1 MRGAEMHPFFIDENV
16 LISYMFWIQKEIIL
30 PSHSRGF
37 HIITHLIENK
47 IEELQ
52 NIRMG
57 VAHIFI
63 KHTSASLTINE
74 DADPT
79 VRVDFESHINVMVPE
94 KAPYYL
100 HTMEGPDDMPAHLK
114 SSIIGSSV
122 NIPITHGQF
131 NLGTWQG
138 IYLCEHRDQG
148 GPRKIVITISGE

>member
-1 MRGAEMHPFFIDENV
+1 MHPFFIDENV
-16 LISYMFWIQKEIIL
+16 LISYMLWIQKEIIL

-52 NIRMG
+52 NIRVG

>member
-1 MRGAEMHPFFIDENV
+1 MYPFFIDGNV
-16 LISYMFWIQKEIIL
+16 LISYMIWIQKEIIL

-79 VRVDFESHINVMVPE
+79 VRVDFESHMNVMVPE
-94 KAPYYL
+94 KVPYYL

>member
-1 MRGAEMHPFFIDENV
+1 MHPFFIDENV

-52 NIRMG
+52 NIRVG

-122 NIPITHGQF
+122 NIPITGGQF

-138 IYLCEHRDQG
+138 IYLAEHRDRASSRNLILTLQG
-148 GPRKIVITISGE
+148 TTN

>member
-1 MRGAEMHPFFIDENV
+1 MRGAEMDPFFIDENV
-16 LISYMFWIQKEIIL
+16 LISYMIWIQKEIIL

-37 HIITHLIENK
+37 HIITHLIENE

-79 VRVDFESHINVMVPE
+79 VRVDFESHMNVMVPE

-122 NIPITHGQF
+122 NIPITDGQF

>member
-1 MRGAEMHPFFIDENV
+1 MCPFIIDENV
-16 LISYMFWIQKEIIL
+16 LISYMIWIQKEIIL
-30 PSHSRGF
+30 PPHSRGF

>member
-16 LISYMFWIQKEIIL
+16 LISYMLWIQKEIIL

>member
-1 MRGAEMHPFFIDENV
+1 MRGIEMCSFFIDENV
-16 LISYMFWIQKEIIL
+16 LISYMIWIQKEIIL
-30 PSHSRGF
+30 PPHSRGF

-114 SSIIGSSV
+114 NSILGSSV
-122 NIPITHGQF
+122 NIPITDGQF

>member
-1 MRGAEMHPFFIDENV
+1 MHPFFIDENV
-16 LISYMFWIQKEIIL
+16 LISYMLWIQKEIIL

-57 VAHIFI
+57 MAHIFI

>member
-1 MRGAEMHPFFIDENV
+1 MHPFFIDENV
-16 LISYMFWIQKEIIL
+16 LISYMLWIQKEIIL

-47 IEELQ
+47 IEEFQ

>member
-1 MRGAEMHPFFIDENV
+1 MRGAEMHHFFIDENV

>member
-1 MRGAEMHPFFIDENV
+1 MRGAEMDPFFIDENV
-16 LISYMFWIQKEIIL
+16 LISYMIWIQKEIIL

-79 VRVDFESHINVMVPE
+79 VRVDFESHMNVMVPE

-122 NIPITHGQF
+122 NIPITDGQF

>member
-16 LISYMFWIQKEIIL
+16 LISYMLWIQKEIIL

-47 IEELQ
+47 IKELQ

>member
-16 LISYMFWIQKEIIL
+16 LISYMLWIQKEMIL

>member
-1 MRGAEMHPFFIDENV
+1 MCSFFIEKSVIIFHMN
-16 LISYMFWIQKEIIL
+16 WIQKEIIL
-30 PSHSRGF
+30 PPHSRGF
-37 HIITHLIENK
+37 HIITHLIKNK
-47 IEELQ
+47 IKELE
-52 NIRMG
+52 NIRVG

-79 VRVDFESHINVMVPE
+79 VRVDFESHMNVMVPE

-114 SSIIGSSV
+114 NAILGSSIM
-122 NIPITHGQF
+122 IPITNGEF

-138 IYLCEHRDQG
+138 IYLCEHRDHSSA
-148 GPRKIVITISGE
+148 RKLVITINGE

>member
-1 MRGAEMHPFFIDENV
+1 MDPFFIDENV
-16 LISYMFWIQKEIIL
+16 LISYMIWIQKEIIL

-122 NIPITHGQF
+122 NIPITDGQF